1 MGEWSAFKKC
11 CYCISLTIGS
21 KAIGSFFL
29 LLTLGRTW
37 NIAIVSI
44 NGDSPPGLFI
54 AYLMK
59 IEDVRDF
66 ILDDM
71 YGISPCT
78 IAPLETLI
86 DSCFEFSILVN
97 LLVVSGMTARAFRN
111 LSPVPGLCS
120 QEMDPVVAGALAG
133 DVLHQHHRPHHSRH
147 PHVPLSTEDWS
158 WSSSQ

>member
-1 MGEWSAFKKC
+1 MERLQEVLLLYKSYNWQQGHW
-11 CYCISLTIGS
+11 I
-21 KAIGSFFL
+21 FFL

-97 LLVVSGMTARAFRN
+97 LLVVSRMTARAF
-111 LSPVPGLCS
+111 
-120 QEMDPVVAGALAG
+120 
-133 DVLHQHHRPHHSRH
+133 LH
-147 PHVPLSTEDWS
+147 
-158 WSSSQ
+158 